1 MFRTVIDSKNGKVW
15 ANHPLDQRMILVAD
29 VEEDADDYLKWS
41 EMMGKIRN
49 APIKKIKTF
58 VTALGTHLKNIE
70 KNVDLDVNLPYYIK
84 SDRGNPTD
92 L

>member
-1 MFRTVIDSKNGKVW
+1 
-15 ANHPLDQRMILVAD
+15 
-29 VEEDADDYLKWS
+29 
-41 EMMGKIRN
+41 MMGKIRN